1 MSHVAPCQPSPP
13 VSNRRTLYS
22 DVPVPH
28 VTLGASVGTSVGAG
42 NGIELGGAV
51 GSAVGISVGVAD
63 GRAVGAA
70 LGIAVGGVVGHRLRN
85 EETRGCLNTPLGNL
99 HSHALNALGNC
110 STPTDWLW
118 PPAWE
123 HDKDCSLMQY
133 CGYPSNWT
141 TMHNVCKYDQSC
153 AEVGGGSADVRACN
167 GSSSQRFAFIA
178 AH

>member
-1 MSHVAPCQPSPP
+1 MCIENGFAQI
-13 VSNRRTLYS
+13 
-22 DVPVPH
+22 PVPWRW
-28 VTLGASVGTSVGAG
+28 LGPEGPQEGQ
-42 NGIELGGAV
+42 
-51 GSAVGISVGVAD
+51 
-63 GRAVGAA
+63 GRPQRARRRPRRARRRCSRAPAPQQGDS
-70 LGIAVGGVVGHRLRN
+70 
-85 EETRGCLNTPLGNL
+85 GCLNTPLGNL

-118 PPAWE
+118 PPAWD

-141 TMHNVCKYDQSC
+141 TMHNVCKYDHSC
-153 AEVGGGSADVRACN
+153 AEVGGGSAAVGPCN